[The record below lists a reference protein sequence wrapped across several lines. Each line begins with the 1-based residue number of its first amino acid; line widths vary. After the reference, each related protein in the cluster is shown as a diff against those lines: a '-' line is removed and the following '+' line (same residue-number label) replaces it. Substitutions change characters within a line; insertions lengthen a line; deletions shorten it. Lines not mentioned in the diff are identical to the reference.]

1 MHLFHHQFKNV
12 LVLSAVCFMFKMI
25 WNVYSVVAAMQL
37 MEYAPNSPSIQKRF
51 GTAILHGNKMF
62 PSLEYDWMQIVHT
75 PPCLCQQFVDIWKRF
90 GNLCHNEMIIIHQFH
105 HFWQFFINT
114 FNLHVVISY
123 LMGIETSFYSHI
135 ARI

>member
-1 MHLFHHQFKNV
+1 
-12 LVLSAVCFMFKMI
+12 
-25 WNVYSVVAAMQL
+25 MQL

-75 PPCLCQQFVDIWKRF
+75 PPCYLPISRF
-90 GNLCHNEMIIIHQFH
+90 EMYTVLVFYQYILFECCY
-105 HFWQFFINT
+105 F
-114 FNLHVVISY
+114 ISY
-123 LMGIETSFYSHI
+123 GYRNFFCNHI